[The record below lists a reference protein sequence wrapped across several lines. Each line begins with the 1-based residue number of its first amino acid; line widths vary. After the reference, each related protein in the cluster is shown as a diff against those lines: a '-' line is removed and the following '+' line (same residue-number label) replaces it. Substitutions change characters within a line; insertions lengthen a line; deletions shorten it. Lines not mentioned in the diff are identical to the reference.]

1 MLYTTFSA
9 IIPSFLIILIG
20 YTLGK
25 VFSEE
30 TTGLASKVAIWVMV
44 PTVTFTFIN
53 EYTPSFSTLGEFGLG
68 VAIIFVIFYLYSRL
82 FKEKKEVIHVTAVTA
97 NVGYLGYPIL
107 LSLWGEEALSLG
119 VVYATLNIIMFS
131 AVLPMFLGEKVNIKN
146 LFRLPY
152 VYALIAGFLTG
163 KLGWSFRELP
173 EWLVNAIL
181 MLKQSAIPYLLL
193 YVGLSVSK
201 LKLGRHLSKIGG
213 IIVVNKLFLAP
224 LIALVFALIYGL
236 EGLTAKVFV
245 LETAM
250 PAAVNAV
257 VLTSALGGDSE
268 TVGYGVTLTTFF
280 AIFTLPVWAV
290 ILERIFS

>member
-20 YTLGK
+20 YTVGK

-30 TTGLASKVAIWVMV
+30 TMGLASKVAIWVMV

>member
-30 TTGLASKVAIWVMV
+30 TMGLASKVAIWVMV

-257 VLTSALGGDSE
+257 VLTSALDGDSE

>member
-30 TTGLASKVAIWVMV
+30 TMGLASKVAIWVMV

-181 MLKQSAIPYLLL
+181 MLKQSAIPYLLI

>member
-30 TTGLASKVAIWVMV
+30 TMGLASKVAIWVMV

-250 PAAVNAV
+250 PAAVNAA

>member
-1 MLYTTFSA
+1 M
-9 IIPSFLIILIG
+9 
-20 YTLGK
+20 
-25 VFSEE
+25 
-30 TTGLASKVAIWVMV
+30 
-44 PTVTFTFIN
+44 
-53 EYTPSFSTLGEFGLG
+53 
-68 VAIIFVIFYLYSRL
+68 
-82 FKEKKEVIHVTAVTA
+82 
-97 NVGYLGYPIL
+97 
-107 LSLWGEEALSLG
+107 
-119 VVYATLNIIMFS
+119 
-131 AVLPMFLGEKVNIKN
+131 
-146 LFRLPY
+146 
-152 VYALIAGFLTG
+152 YALIAGFLTG

-257 VLTSALGGDSE
+257 VLTSALDGDSE

>member
-20 YTLGK
+20 YTVGK
-25 VFSEE
+25 IFSEE
-30 TTGLASKVAIWVMV
+30 TMGLASKVAIWVMV

-131 AVLPMFLGEKVNIKN
+131 AVLPMFLGEKVNVKN
-146 LFRLPY
+146 LFKLPY
-152 VYALIAGFLTG
+152 VYALVAGFLTG
-163 KLGWSFRELP
+163 KKRKF
-173 EWLVNAIL
+173 A
-181 MLKQSAIPYLLL
+181 K
-193 YVGLSVSK
+193 K
-201 LKLGRHLSKIGG
+201 K
-213 IIVVNKLFLAP
+213 NK
-224 LIALVFALIYGL
+224 
-236 EGLTAKVFV
+236 
-245 LETAM
+245 
-250 PAAVNAV
+250 
-257 VLTSALGGDSE
+257 
-268 TVGYGVTLTTFF
+268 
-280 AIFTLPVWAV
+280 
-290 ILERIFS
+290 